1 MKILVG
7 FDGSEGARDAVALAH
22 LLNEV
27 TGCKILLA
35 NVLPLDELLADPY
48 RLLSSERFPTS
59 QDVFRAP
66 LRALAGIEVE
76 TRSFTGGSPA
86 RVIYA
91 LAEEEDVELIVV
103 GSPHRGALG
112 RALIG
117 SVAENLLHGS
127 SRPLVVA
134 PRGYASTDHGKVTL
148 IAVAY
153 DGTAEAKLALKHAEA
168 LAGAAGAK
176 LRILTVVAPAVP
188 MPGGIGYA
196 PMIGFDPESLI
207 EEALGSVGP
216 EVETESRR
224 LAGAPAA
231 ALAEACEDGVDLLV
245 TGSRGYGPLE
255 RVFVGSVCSKLIRE
269 APCPV
274 IVVPRPGR
282 QEGNAGPPV
291 AQEREPKAQEGAG
304 RR

>member
-1 MKILVG
+1 MKVLVG
-7 FDGSEGARDAVALAH
+7 FDGSQGARDAVALAQ
-22 LLNEV
+22 LLNGV
-27 TGCKILLA
+27 TRCKILLA

-48 RLLSSERFPTS
+48 RLLSSERFPAS
-59 QDVFRAP
+59 LEVFRAP

-91 LAEEEDVELIVV
+91 LAEDEDVELIVV

-153 DGTAEAKLALKHAEA
+153 DGTPEAKLALRQGEA
-168 LAGAAGAK
+168 LAADAGAR
-176 LRILTVVAPAVP
+176 LRILTVAAPAVP
-188 MPGGIGYA
+188 MPGGVGYA
-196 PMIGFDPESLI
+196 PMVGFDPEALI
-207 EEALGSVGP
+207 EEALASVGP

-224 LAGAPAA
+224 LVGAPAA
-231 ALAEACEDGVDLLV
+231 ALAEACENGVDLLV
-245 TGSRGYGPLE
+245 TGSRGYGPLS
-255 RVFVGSVCSKLIRE
+255 RVFAGSVCAKLIRE
-269 APCPV
+269 ATCPV
-274 IVVPRPGR
+274 LVVPRPER
-282 QEGNAGPPV
+282 QERNAGSSV
-291 AQEREPKAQEGAG
+291 AQTREPKAQEGAG